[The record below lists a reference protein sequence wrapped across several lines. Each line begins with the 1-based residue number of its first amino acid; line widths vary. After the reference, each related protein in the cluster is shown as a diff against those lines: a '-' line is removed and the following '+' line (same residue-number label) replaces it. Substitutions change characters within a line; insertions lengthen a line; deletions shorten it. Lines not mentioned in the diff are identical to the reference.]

1 MKRFLIAALLLSHCS
16 FDNKT
21 GIWKNSNEVDLVNK
35 NRFENFETLYTQ
47 QKSFNNIIPPTNN
60 LKIALD
66 PIQSNFEWSDEFY
79 HNSNNYINFSYKNQ
93 NQVIF
98 KSKRLTRRGIK
109 DKFLFKDGN
118 IFITDIK
125 GNMKVF
131 SVEKQKIIYK
141 FNFYKKKFKKLKK
154 NLNFIIEKN
163 IIYISDNIGYLYA
176 LNYETQKL
184 IWAKNF
190 KIPFR
195 SNIKISDDV
204 VILADQNN
212 FLYFINK
219 NNGERLKFIP
229 TEEVTIKN
237 DFINSLALG
246 NKSVF
251 FLNTYGSLYSINKK
265 NFAINWFL
273 NFNTSLSLGANNL
286 FFSNQIVFNKD
297 KIIVST
303 DPNLYVINS
312 KTGST
317 FFKIPITS
325 IVKPIISGKNLFI
338 ITKDNLLVCINLD
351 SGRIIYSIDV
361 GKEIAKF
368 LDSKQKP
375 INIKFLSI
383 LNNNLFIF
391 LNNSY
396 LVNFNAN
403 GKINGINKLPS
414 KLETQPIF
422 INDSILYLNKRKKL
436 MIIN

>member
-66 PIQSNFEWSDEFY
+66 PIQSNFEWPDEFY

-93 NQVIF
+93 NQLIF

-195 SNIKISDDV
+195 SNIKISNDA

-212 FLYFINK
+212 FLHFINK

-251 FLNTYGSLYSINKK
+251 FLNSYGSLYSINKK

-273 NFNTSLSLGANNL
+273 NLNTSLSFGTNNL

-351 SGRIIYSIDV
+351 SGRIIYSIDI

-414 KLETQPIF
+414 KLKTQPIF

>member
-1 MKRFLIAALLLSHCS
+1 MKKFLIAVLFLSHCS

-21 GIWKNSNEVDLVNK
+21 GIWKNSNEIDLIKK
-35 NRFENFETLYTQ
+35 NRFENFETLYAK
-47 QKSFNNIIPPTNN
+47 QKSFNNIIPPKND
-60 LKIALD
+60 LQIILD
-66 PIQSNFEWSDEFY
+66 PIKSNFEWPDEFY

-93 NQVIF
+93 NQVLF
-98 KSKRLTRRGIK
+98 KSKRLTSSKIK

-118 IFITDIK
+118 IFLTDIK
-125 GNMKVF
+125 GNIKVF
-131 SVEKQKIIYK
+131 SVEKQRVIYE

-154 NLNFIIEKN
+154 NLSFVIEKN
-163 IIYISDNIGYLYA
+163 IVYISDNIGYLYA
-176 LNYETQKL
+176 LNYKTQKL

-190 KIPFR
+190 RIPFR
-195 SNIKISDDV
+195 SNIKISGDL

-219 NNGERLKFIP
+219 NNGERLKYIP
-229 TEEVTIKN
+229 TEEVIVKN

-246 NKSVF
+246 NQSVF
-251 FLNTYGSLYSINKK
+251 FLNNYGSLYSINKN
-265 NFAINWFL
+265 NFAINWFVNL
-273 NFNTSLSLGANNL
+273 NTSLSIGTNNL

-297 KIIVST
+297 KIIIST

-317 FFKIPITS
+317 LFKMPVTS
-325 IVKPIISGKNLFI
+325 IVKPIISGKSLFI
-338 ITKDNLLVCINLD
+338 ITKDNLLVCIDLD
-351 SGRIIYSIDV
+351 SGRLNYSIDI
-361 GKEIAKF
+361 GNEIAKF
-368 LDSKQKP
+368 LKSKQKP

>member
-1 MKRFLIAALLLSHCS
+1 MKKFLIAVLFLSHCS

-21 GIWKNSNEVDLVNK
+21 GIWKNSNEIDLIKK
-35 NRFENFETLYTQ
+35 NRFENFETLYAE
-47 QKSFNNIIPPTNN
+47 QKSFDNIIPPKND
-60 LKIALD
+60 LQIILD
-66 PIQSNFEWSDEFY
+66 PIKSNFEWPDEFY

-93 NQVIF
+93 NQVLF
-98 KSKRLTRRGIK
+98 KSKRLTSSKIK

-125 GNMKVF
+125 GNIKVY
-131 SVEKQKIIYK
+131 SVEKQRIIYE
-141 FNFYKKKFKKLKK
+141 FNFYKKKFKKIKK
-154 NLNFIIEKN
+154 NLNFVIEKN
-163 IIYISDNIGYLYA
+163 IVYISDNIGYLYA

-190 KIPFR
+190 RIPFR
-195 SNIKISDDV
+195 SNIKISGDIV
-204 VILADQNN
+204 MLADQNN

-219 NNGERLKFIP
+219 NNGERLKYIP
-229 TEEVTIKN
+229 TEEVIVKN

-246 NKSVF
+246 NQSVF
-251 FLNTYGSLYSINKK
+251 FLNNYGSLYSINKN
-265 NFAINWFL
+265 NFAINWFVNL
-273 NFNTSLSLGANNL
+273 NTSLSVGTNNL

-297 KIIVST
+297 KIIIST

-317 FFKIPITS
+317 LFKMPVTS
-325 IVKPIISGKNLFI
+325 IVKPIISGKSLFI
-338 ITKDNLLVCINLD
+338 ITKDNLLVCIDLD
-351 SGRIIYSIDV
+351 SGRLNYSIDI
-361 GKEIAKF
+361 GNEIAKF
-368 LDSKQKP
+368 LKSKQKP

>member
-1 MKRFLIAALLLSHCS
+1 MKKFLIAILFLSHCS

-21 GIWKNSNEVDLVNK
+21 GIWKNSNEVDLSKK
-35 NRFENFETLYTQ
+35 NRFENFETLYAE
-47 QKSFNNIIPPTNN
+47 QKSFNDIIPPKND
-60 LKIALD
+60 LQIILD
-66 PIQSNFEWSDEFY
+66 PIQSNFEWPDEFY
-79 HNSNNYINFSYKNQ
+79 HHSNNYINFSYKNQ
-93 NQVIF
+93 NQVLF
-98 KSKRLTRRGIK
+98 KSKRLTSREIK

-125 GNMKVF
+125 GNIKVY
-131 SVEKQKIIYK
+131 SVEKQRIIYE
-141 FNFYKKKFKKLKK
+141 FNFYKKKFKKIKK
-154 NLNFIIEKN
+154 NLNFVIEKN
-163 IIYISDNIGYLYA
+163 IVYISDNIGYLYA

-190 KIPFR
+190 RIPFR
-195 SNIKISDDV
+195 SNIKISGDL
-204 VILADQNN
+204 VILAYQNN

-219 NNGERLKFIP
+219 NNGERLKYIP
-229 TEEVTIKN
+229 TEEVIVKN

-246 NKSVF
+246 NQSVF
-251 FLNTYGSLYSINKK
+251 FLNNYGSLYSINKN
-265 NFAINWFL
+265 NFAINWFVNL
-273 NFNTSLSLGANNL
+273 NTSLSVGTNNL

-297 KIIVST
+297 KIIIST

-317 FFKIPITS
+317 IFKIPVTS

-338 ITKDNLLVCINLD
+338 ITKDNLLVCIDLD
-351 SGRIIYSIDV
+351 SRRLNYSIDI
-361 GKEIAKF
+361 GNEIAKF
-368 LDSKQKP
+368 LKSKQKP

>member
-273 NFNTSLSLGANNL
+273 NLNTSLSLGTNNL

-297 KIIVST
+297 KIIIST

-351 SGRIIYSIDV
+351 SGRIIYSIDI

-368 LDSKQKP
+368 LDSKKKP

>member
-21 GIWKNSNEVDLVNK
+21 GIWKNSNEVDLVSK

-131 SVEKQKIIYK
+131 SVEKQKIIYE

-212 FLYFINK
+212 FLHFINK

-251 FLNTYGSLYSINKK
+251 FLNSYGSLYSINKK

-273 NFNTSLSLGANNL
+273 NLNTSLSFGTNNL

-351 SGRIIYSIDV
+351 SGRIIYSIDI

-368 LDSKQKP
+368 LDSKKKP

>member
-21 GIWKNSNEVDLVNK
+21 GIWKNSNEVDLVDK

-47 QKSFNNIIPPTNN
+47 QKSFNNIIPPTNS

-66 PIQSNFEWSDEFY
+66 AIQSNFEWPDEFY

-93 NQVIF
+93 NQLIF

-131 SVEKQKIIYK
+131 SIEKQKIIYE

-195 SNIKISDDV
+195 SNIKISNDA

-212 FLYFINK
+212 FLHFINK

-251 FLNTYGSLYSINKK
+251 FLNSYGSLYSINKK

-273 NFNTSLSLGANNL
+273 NLNTSLSFGTNNL

-351 SGRIIYSIDV
+351 SGRIIYSIDI

>member
-1 MKRFLIAALLLSHCS
+1 MKKFLIAVLFLSHCS

-21 GIWKNSNEVDLVNK
+21 GIWKNSNEIDLIKK
-35 NRFENFETLYTQ
+35 NRFENFETLYAK
-47 QKSFNNIIPPTNN
+47 QKSFNNIIPPKND
-60 LKIALD
+60 LQIILD
-66 PIQSNFEWSDEFY
+66 PIKSNFEWPDEFY

-93 NQVIF
+93 NQVLF
-98 KSKRLTRRGIK
+98 KSKRLASREIK

-118 IFITDIK
+118 IFLTDIK
-125 GNMKVF
+125 GNIKVF
-131 SVEKQKIIYK
+131 SVEKQRVIYE

-154 NLNFIIEKN
+154 NLSFVIEKN
-163 IIYISDNIGYLYA
+163 IVYISDNIGYLYA
-176 LNYETQKL
+176 LNYKTQKL

-190 KIPFR
+190 RIPFR
-195 SNIKISDDV
+195 SNIKISGDL

-219 NNGERLKFIP
+219 NNGERLKYIP
-229 TEEVTIKN
+229 TEEVIVKN

-246 NKSVF
+246 NQSVF
-251 FLNTYGSLYSINKK
+251 FLNNYGSLYSINKN
-265 NFAINWFL
+265 NFAINWFVNL
-273 NFNTSLSLGANNL
+273 NTSLSIGTNNL

-297 KIIVST
+297 KIIIST

-317 FFKIPITS
+317 LFKMPVTS
-325 IVKPIISGKNLFI
+325 IVKPIISGKSLFI
-338 ITKDNLLVCINLD
+338 ITKDNLLVCIDLD
-351 SGRIIYSIDV
+351 SGRLNYSIDI
-361 GKEIAKF
+361 GNEIAKF
-368 LDSKQKP
+368 LKSKQKP

>member
-1 MKRFLIAALLLSHCS
+1 MKKFLIAILFLSHCS

-21 GIWKNSNEVDLVNK
+21 GIWKNSNEVDLSKK
-35 NRFENFETLYTQ
+35 NRFENFETLYAE
-47 QKSFNNIIPPTNN
+47 QKSFNDIIPPKND
-60 LKIALD
+60 LQIILD
-66 PIQSNFEWSDEFY
+66 PIQSNFEWPDEFY
-79 HNSNNYINFSYKNQ
+79 HHSNNYINFSYKNQ
-93 NQVIF
+93 NQVLF
-98 KSKRLTRRGIK
+98 KSKRLTSREIK

-125 GNMKVF
+125 GNIKVY
-131 SVEKQKIIYK
+131 SVEKQRIIYE
-141 FNFYKKKFKKLKK
+141 FNFYKKKFKKIKK
-154 NLNFIIEKN
+154 NLNFVIEKN
-163 IIYISDNIGYLYA
+163 TVYISDNIGYLYA

-190 KIPFR
+190 KTPFR
-195 SNIKISDDV
+195 SNIKISGDL

-219 NNGERLKFIP
+219 NNGERLKYIP
-229 TEEVTIKN
+229 TEEVIVKN

-246 NKSVF
+246 NQSVF
-251 FLNTYGSLYSINKK
+251 FLNNYGSLYSINKN
-265 NFAINWFL
+265 NFAINWFVNL
-273 NFNTSLSLGANNL
+273 NTSLSVGINNL

-297 KIIVST
+297 KIIIST

-317 FFKIPITS
+317 IFKMPITS
-325 IVKPIISGKNLFI
+325 IVKPIISGKSLFI
-338 ITKDNLLVCINLD
+338 ITKDNLLVCIDLD
-351 SGRIIYSIDV
+351 SGRLNYSIDI
-361 GKEIAKF
+361 GNEIAKF
-368 LDSKQKP
+368 LKSKQKP

-391 LNNSY
+391 LNNYY